1 MNHKPFILFGVIS
14 ALFIGSYVLFISY
27 SPKSL
32 TEVARVKG
40 YKTDSEFVIPY
51 PNGSKELSVD
61 KTLGGKQITLQSMKG
76 QKEIESFY
84 NNVFIIRG
92 WQVESSGVN
101 NGFLVTVYKKANQK
115 ISVSISQT
123 KNLEETIV
131 VIDETL

>member
-1 MNHKPFILFGVIS
+1 MSRKPYILIGVIS
-14 ALFIGSYVLFISY
+14 ALFIGSYALFISY

-61 KTLGGKQITLQSMKG
+61 TTLGGKQITLQSIKS

-92 WQVESSGVN
+92 WQVESSGLN
-101 NGFLVTVYKKANQK
+101 NGFLVNVYKKGNQK
-115 ISVSISQT
+115 INVSISQT

-131 VIDETL
+131 VIDEAL